1 MTTNPERTD
10 RSLVEGFVFRV
21 LHAAN
26 LVARPFPKAIGRKH
40 HLTLAS
46 WRAMMV
52 LAAEPGLSGDD
63 IARRTGLDR
72 MSASRAVRLLE
83 SAGRACRVTS
93 ARDQKRFEWRLT
105 ADGWALHD
113 VISVLAMRRERDI
126 MAGLDAEMLRNADT
140 VLKQIAE
147 RLQSEG

>member
-1 MTTNPERTD
+1 MTTATERTD
-10 RSLVEGFVFRV
+10 RRLVDGFVFRV

-26 LVARPFPKAIGRKH
+26 LVARPFSKAIGGKH

-52 LAAEPGLSGDD
+52 MAAEPGLSGDD

-105 ADGWALHD
+105 AEGWALYD
-113 VISVLAMRRERDI
+113 VIGAQAMKREREI
-126 MAGLDAEMLRNADT
+126 MAGLDAEMLRNADA
-140 VLKQIAE
+140 VLTQIASSLE
-147 RLQSEG
+147 NEA